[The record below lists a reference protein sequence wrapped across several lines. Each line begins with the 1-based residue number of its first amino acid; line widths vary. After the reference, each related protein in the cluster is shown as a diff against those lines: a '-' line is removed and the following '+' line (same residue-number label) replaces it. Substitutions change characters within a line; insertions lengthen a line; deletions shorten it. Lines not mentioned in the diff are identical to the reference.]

1 MFGLLTDEANI
12 ELDHIQQ
19 LTTLNCDVCFNSG
32 ALEGV
37 QSFTY
42 LYTENFWQ
50 EVFTK
55 ITMLQFLN
63 FMMILQKHRRI
74 PHGVD
79 KNLMFSDPRYNSG
92 APQGVQL
99 IHAMF
104 LQKNDVHVYKTNFMN
119 NSWIFKGYMRFF
131 LLCRIIR
138 QNDCN
143 PDRLRGVLH
152 ILYLL
157 QYLNVHVSFNN
168 LTHLVWLYFG
178 IANNC
183 IL

>member
-19 LTTLNCDVCFNSG
+19 LTTLIVPIVGPLKGCKV
-32 ALEGV
+32 LH
-37 QSFTY
+37 TY
-42 LYTENFWQ
+42 IQRIFDKFQIYMNFWQ
-50 EVFTK
+50 EVLTK

-119 NSWIFKGYMRFF
+119 NSWIFKRVTWDFSSY
-131 LLCRIIR
+131 
-138 QNDCN
+138 
-143 PDRLRGVLH
+143 
-152 ILYLL
+152 
-157 QYLNVHVSFNN
+157 
-168 LTHLVWLYFG
+168 
-178 IANNC
+178 AE
-183 IL
+183 

>member
-19 LTTLNCDVCFNSG
+19 LTTLIVPIVGPLKGCKV
-32 ALEGV
+32 LH
-37 QSFTY
+37 TY
-42 LYTENFWQ
+42 IQRIFDKFQIYMNFWQ
-50 EVFTK
+50 EVLTK

-119 NSWIFKGYMRFF
+119 NSWIFKR
-131 LLCRIIR
+131 
-138 QNDCN
+138 
-143 PDRLRGVLH
+143 
-152 ILYLL
+152 
-157 QYLNVHVSFNN
+157 VSWDFSS
-168 LTHLVWLYFG
+168 Y
-178 IANNC
+178 AE
-183 IL
+183 